1 MELQSRTIDNPVVLK
16 MIEENQSRIKALALV
31 HERLYQSGLSISTE
45 PFFSLIIGAVAYFG
59 WWKRRL

>member
-16 MIEENQSRIKALALV
+16 MIKENQSRIKAMVLV

-45 PFFSLIIGAVAYFG
+45 PFFLY
-59 WWKRRL
+59 L